1 MIYNEVHEDLF
12 KNKDEYY
19 LAHCI
24 SKDFALGAGIAKEF
38 NKQYGMRKK
47 LFDAREN
54 GDIQYPK
61 AILIDNVFNLIT
73 KDKYYGKPTYE
84 SLTNALFEMRN
95 QILEKKITKLAMP
108 KIGCGLDKLKWNK
121 VKVIIQTVF
130 SGREFQDLEIKI
142 CYL

>member
-1 MIYNEVHEDLF
+1 MIYNEIHEDLF

-54 GDIQYPK
+54 GNIQFPK

-73 KDKYYGKPTYE
+73 KEKYYGKPTYD
-84 SLTNALFEMRN
+84 SLVRSLYEMKEQVIKN
-95 QILEKKITKLAMP
+95 KITKLAMP

-121 VKVIIQTVF
+121 VSVMIQTVF
-130 SGREFQDLEIKI
+130 SDLDIEIKI

>member
-12 KNKDEYY
+12 KNQNEYY

-38 NKQYGMRKK
+38 NKKYAMRKK
-47 LFDAREN
+47 LFEAREN
-54 GDIQYPK
+54 SNIHFPK

-73 KDKYYGKPTYE
+73 KEKYYGKPTYD
-84 SLTNALFEMRN
+84 SLTRSLYEMKE
-95 QILEKKITKLAMP
+95 QIIEKKITKLAMP

-121 VKVIIQTVF
+121 VSVIIQTVF
-130 SGREFQDLEIKI
+130 SDLDIEIKI
-142 CYL
+142 CYI